1 MLSWKEWKKSFIW
14 LASLP
19 QVVWS
24 KAWATA
30 KQRPVLATIAGL
42 LAVLICGGLYYEKRP
57 VFDFFNHADKDG
69 KIVVNSPTVYTRQRL
84 VNDRLD
90 QAHWLRSQLDLTDNG
105 PGDKLLKFQSIDQ
118 IRRVSSNTQ
127 LNFGT
132 SPGAAPADKAAAD
145 DLAVETTSL
154 ALFRAKNIYREEVRS
169 EITQTELDD
178 RHDIR
183 GNTIFRLT
191 FDASVIAGT
200 RRDAVAAIVIKLS
213 HRPEQGVKAR
223 IPPYY
228 DDYRILYD
236 EWVRYFQ
243 DTIPSSLANIQNSIS
258 SREPHP
264 RLRTLFTEFLTRRI
278 CQFVQNDSDLTK
290 NPLPCKPDQLK
301 SATKL
306 ISDYEDARLE
316 KIGKYKDKV
325 FDYTL
330 KAYKQAGYVFPVS
343 ANDDTLLEGMRYTAR
358 INCARDNRN
367 EIALW
372 EIGIRLPLLETKD
385 ATKQLQPS
393 EQVASDRISCPYY
406 DNLQAHMVS
415 GAQLYEDILSIV
427 SQNKL
432 PILAGDFSAYAGG
445 AIQRLG
451 NCEKDGCEVRPS
463 QLRCFSAD
471 FIKADLNA
479 FIDQNAEAKQRIDHF
494 LEFQIVGRE
503 LNDCNIFVSGLPEL
517 NKDHDGK
524 PYLLLQ
530 EFADS
535 LNHGTDAFAYSV
547 TPKNLTENISTA
559 TDTRDALLFSATGKG
574 KDIANLLRSRSEQN
588 REIVSHPIIV
598 GYGSPSIVRG
608 EGQQPSTGIRDVDFG
623 WIIAPRTRENGVF
636 EQIDGQYPLTVYV
649 SVPGWWRTAEMQVR
663 TCWISRAADYKS
675 GQSIKNMCSDP
686 DSEFGS
692 IAIRLPSS
700 ISEISRKLGFDDVVQ
715 QPSLSTRLQQEL
727 VVGQHGSLLLEGQR
741 LWRST
746 EVTAGAQRADRITV
760 LPNMGGILADFKCVL
775 PPAGLRVGRRNI
787 NVTKDDNQI
796 ITKDWIRVWT
806 SEGVT
811 EAEALPVN
819 FLWPE
824 EWEDKLAKCQN
835 PPQPQT
841 ETPAAIKAVA
851 KDPPQK
857 SAPNVPQSPVGGEA
871 SKPETAAAQPQ
882 AKPSPAPSSPT
893 PSAKSPLAQ

>member
-1 MLSWKEWKKSFIW
+1 MLSWKKWKARLTWLVSWPQPACRKIW
-14 LASLP
+14 L
-19 QVVWS
+19 V
-24 KAWATA
+24 A
-30 KQRPVLATIAGL
+30 KQRPVLVTLAGVVT
-42 LAVLICGGLYYEKRP
+42 VLICGELYYEKRP
-57 VFDFFNHADKDG
+57 LFDFFNHADKDG
-69 KIVVNSPTVYTRQRL
+69 KIIVNSPTVYTRQRL

-90 QAHWLRSQLDLTDNG
+90 QAHWLRSQLELTDNG
-105 PGDKLLKFQSIDQ
+105 SSEKFQSIDQ
-118 IRRVSSNTQ
+118 IRRVLSNTQ
-127 LNFGT
+127 VNLGA
-132 SPGAAPADKAAAD
+132 SPPATPTEKGAAD
-145 DLAVETTSL
+145 DLAVETTTL
-154 ALFRAKNIYREEVRS
+154 ALFRAKNTYREEVRS

-178 RHDIR
+178 RHDIK

-200 RRDAVAAIVIKLS
+200 RRDSVASIVIKLS
-213 HRPEQGVKAR
+213 HRPEHGIKAKTA
-223 IPPYY
+223 PYY

-243 DTIPSSLANIQNSIS
+243 DTIPTSLANIQNSIS

-290 NPLPCKPDQLK
+290 DPLPCKPDQLE

-306 ISDYEDARLE
+306 ISDYEDVRLE
-316 KIGKYKDKV
+316 KLGKYKDRV
-325 FDYTL
+325 FDFTL
-330 KAYKQAGYVFPVS
+330 KAYKGAGYVFPVS
-343 ANDDTLLEGMRYTAR
+343 TDADTLLEGIRYTAR
-358 INCARDNRN
+358 VNCARDNRN

-372 EIGIRLPLLETKD
+372 EIGIRLPLQETKQG
-385 ATKQLQPS
+385 AKQLEPS
-393 EQVASDRISCPYY
+393 EQVASDRIGCPYY

-415 GAQLYEDILSIV
+415 GAQLYEDILSIL

-432 PILAGDFSAYAGG
+432 AIAAGDFNGYAEG
-445 AIQRLG
+445 AIQRLK

-471 FIKADLNA
+471 FIKANLNA

-494 LEFQIVGRE
+494 LKFQIVGRE
-503 LNDCNIFVSGLPEL
+503 LNDCNILVSGLPEE

-559 TDTRDALLFSATGKG
+559 TDTRDALLFSATGKD
-574 KDIANLLRSRSEQN
+574 KDIANLLQSRSEQN
-588 REIVSHPIIV
+588 REIVAHPIIV
-598 GYGSPSIVRG
+598 GYGSPSIVLG
-608 EGQQPSTGIRDVDFG
+608 ESQEPSTGIRDIDFG
-623 WIIAPRTRENGVF
+623 WIIAPRTRESGVF

-649 SVPGWWRTAEMQVR
+649 SVPGWWRTAEMHVH
-663 TCWISRAADYKS
+663 TCWISRTADYKS
-675 GQSIKNMCSDP
+675 GQSIKNMCSGP
-686 DSEFGS
+686 GGESGR
-692 IAIRLPSS
+692 IAIRLPWS

-715 QPSLSTRLQQEL
+715 QPSLTTRLQQEL

-775 PPAGLRVGRRNI
+775 PPAGFRVGRRNI
-787 NVTKDDNQI
+787 NVTTDDNQI
-796 ITKDWIRVWT
+796 VTKDWIRVWT

-811 EAEALPVN
+811 EAEALPVD
-819 FLWPE
+819 FLWLDG
-824 EWEDKLAKCQN
+824 WEDKLAKCLPPPTQTGTPATIKAVTEN
-835 PPQPQT
+835 PPQ
-841 ETPAAIKAVA
+841 
-851 KDPPQK
+851 
-857 SAPNVPQSPVGGEA
+857 
-871 SKPETAAAQPQ
+871 
-882 AKPSPAPSSPT
+882 KPSPNAMQQPTRAATAPPKAAT
-893 PSAKSPLAQ
+893 TLPPDKLPPAQ